1 MSRILMNLKKL
12 ARQNHTLC
20 VCREQGSTHKTGE
33 YELDHQW
40 SFTYTKQNICTLC

>member
-20 VCREQGSTHKTGE
+20 VEGAGFNTQDR
-33 YELDHQW
+33 
-40 SFTYTKQNICTLC
+40 